1 MPRNIRT
8 NYLTDK
14 STFGNSTMP
23 IGSVVPIFK
32 ATDDKVT
39 DNGVVE
45 NLGAVASLTSGGT
58 GYTTDLGTVT
68 GYPTIPIQLDIPTT
82 VLNFGVGDDNITITN
97 HPFIEGD
104 KLTVIDT
111 DQGGNLLTLG
121 ASIQSFT
128 IGGGGGS
135 NYTSAPLVQVTDN
148 GSGPTK
154 AGTFGAEIDLATG
167 KVTGINVIDG
177 GAGYQFPQVTF
188 IGGGGSGATATATLA
203 LNGVGGIKVESGFSF
218 LVDVVDA
225 NTIKWSRSNGDIAA
239 GKYYNITQVGDTG
252 TLKVASSTG
261 FGLTVG
267 ISALQSGEVDFATIK
282 NPGYGYSDGDVVYIT
297 QPGSSGDARVEI
309 VTTASDTG
317 IDPAMQYPGW
327 LYCDGGEY
335 DADEFP
341 LLYEVI
347 EDKYGGT
354 SGTYKP
360 ENFGA
365 DSGGIKFNVPDYKAR
380 KIVGVGGGVS
390 GSGSPVSGNVIST
403 VGNVGGRW
411 FFSKTQQE
419 ALFDIGN
426 IVITG
431 YQNITE
437 FVGGTLTGEVG
448 LQIGP
453 LQEKMISA
461 VPEHE
466 HAILTSTAPQAGAF
480 EGTGYAVDTCLASY
494 KDSVGQV
501 SYFLPAG
508 GVPLFHSHGVVD
520 YILTDPTVSTFGNT
534 GGIGEIVERV
544 ITATNIISDPSGTI
558 FNIPGHDLF
567 TGYKIRVKENNQ
579 STPLVF
585 DVDGQFV
592 TFATNTEWYVIKNDD
607 DNFRLA
613 TSKYN
618 ARKLNALSATTNGSA
633 TENIVLEMQYK
644 IAGNLPADQVTV
656 IQQPPD
662 TVYDIDSSYVIGGKT
677 IQLPGGSTVTQEQVI
692 EQTTGG
698 SYTVPAPTQQQLPIA
713 GVTGTL
719 TAAGGGGAT
728 SSDDGGDG
736 GDSYY
741 QFNYGG
747 NQYQIF
753 AGGGGGGDSWTQL
766 LQTKDWV
773 AVGTGNIS
781 SGAAA
786 VWSTFLLT
794 NGIYPI
800 APVGSSDPYVGSWVE
815 AGVGINVDASLAAAG
830 FNVEFHCDGLS
841 EMDLWD
847 PNGTYIQGNATPPN
861 TSGPGVPYT
870 SSATL
875 VVPASNLTS
884 TGWYQLKVKVKND
897 FAVDGNDTWDNNP
910 GGVGFVATR
919 ADNGATMFTSRG
931 ECTGGTTT
939 TFLPGGGAA
948 GSGGQGRIVSGGSTT
963 NVTSSGN
970 YTVNGLTININNYFS
985 GIDGTDGTVNSAG
998 IGATTAYVVGA
1009 GGDGSRT
1016 LFTGTTDV
1024 SQLFTTPDGDFY
1036 TYNLPTGW
1044 PLDSLRAEITG
1055 GGGGSGGL
1063 GDSSG
1068 WWPGS
1073 GGSGKFLNVNI
1084 DIASLG
1090 NNSALRVYVGGGG
1103 THPSNVAQSSPRY
1116 VAAPLNDTGFASGGA
1131 SGYGTGG
1138 GAGGSGGAASAIGT
1152 SVVMIAGAGGGGGGG
1167 GAGDN
1172 NQASAQNGG
1181 FSNNDGAQSLT
1192 NVFSG
1197 SGGTGF
1203 NSVCTGGGGGGG
1215 GGGVGGGTGIGG
1227 GGGAGNGSN
1236 SVRDGFGANRGQ
1248 SAYKSGGSG
1257 PQASLI
1263 SESNAG
1269 NGGTVGLGEMA
1280 DGGDGRVRFV
1290 ATQNQTF
1297 YGPGGGGGGSGNHM
1311 NFQFDATNMNAG
1323 TLVVGSGGNNSGE
1336 SGYGSVNYQVTTTIP
1351 GGTGT
1356 STTSGLFDS
1365 ASVSVDYFES
1375 GTGSGVNG
1383 GFTSTDAE
1391 KYLRFVG
1398 NEATRWARS
1407 IGINATSAN
1416 TKQAEILAVKFRVIC
1431 GNGSNGGEAPG
1442 EPLELFASSDNATS
1456 FTKIGTISSTVGPT
1470 DWTFVSIPLPTAYR
1484 VGNLILEIRQER
1496 SGAGN
1501 ADNDN
1506 FGIDY
1511 VSFEHEEVEQT
1522 ITTYPSGKTD
1532 LGIEFVTE
1540 RIEPQ
1545 GDPINSAGF
1554 EVNEGTFTLS
1564 SAVKLNV
1571 SSALQPDIDIPLLTR
1586 YHLVKYMIRAY

>member
-8 NYLTDK
+8 NFLTDK

-45 NLGAVASLTSGGT
+45 NLGAVASLTNGGT

-68 GYPTIPIQLDIPTT
+68 GYPTIPIELDIPTT
-82 VLNFGVGDDNITITN
+82 TLVFGEGDDNITITD

-111 DQGGNLLTLG
+111 NQAPNQLTLG

-148 GSGPTK
+148 GSGPVK

-177 GAGYQFPQVTF
+177 GVGYQFPQVTL
-188 IGGGGSGATATATLA
+188 IGGGGTGATATPNLS
-203 LNGVGGIKVESGFSF
+203 LNGVGGIKVDAGFTF
-218 LVDVVDA
+218 LVDVIDA
-225 NTIKWSRSNGDIAA
+225 DTIKWSRSNGDIAA
-239 GKYYNITQVGDTG
+239 GKYYNITQVGDNG

-267 ISALQSGEVDFATIK
+267 IAALLTGEVDFAIIK
-282 NPGYGYSDGDVVYIT
+282 NPGYGYADGDVVYIT
-297 QPGSSGDARVEI
+297 QPGSSGDARIEI
-309 VTTASDTG
+309 VTTSSDTG

-360 ENFGA
+360 ENFGV

-403 VGNVGGRW
+403 VGNTGGRW

-453 LQEKMISA
+453 MQEKMISA

-480 EGTGYAVDTCLASY
+480 EGTGYAVDNCLASY

-501 SYFLPAG
+501 SYFLPSG

-534 GGIGEIVERV
+534 GGIGEIVERI
-544 ITATNIISDPSGTI
+544 ITSSNVTSDPAGTI
-558 FNIPGHDLF
+558 FNIPGHNLF
-567 TGYKIRVKENNQ
+567 TGYKIRVKDNSQ
-579 STPLVF
+579 TTPLVF
-585 DVDGQFV
+585 VVDGTFV
-592 TFATNTEWYVIKNDD
+592 TFANNTEWYVIKDD
-607 DNFRLA
+607 DNNIRLA

-618 ARKLNALSATTNGSA
+618 ATKLIALSASTNGSGN
-633 TENIVLEMQYK
+633 ENIVLELAYK
-644 IAGNLPADQVTV
+644 ISGDLPADQVTV

-662 TVYDIDSSYVIGGKT
+662 TVYDIDSSYTIGGKT
-677 IQLPGGSTVTQEQVI
+677 IQLPGGSTITQEMVA
-692 EQTTGG
+692 EQTTAGT
-698 SYTVPAPTQQQLPIA
+698 YTVPSPTSNQLPIA

-719 TAAGGGGAT
+719 TGAGGGGAT
-728 SSDDGGDG
+728 SDVNGVNGQS
-736 GDSYY
+736 SYY

-753 AGGGGGGDSWTQL
+753 ADGGGGGGAWQQL
-766 LQTKDWV
+766 LQTRDWV
-773 AVGTGNIS
+773 PVDASNIS
-781 SGAAA
+781 AGAAG
-786 VWSTFLLT
+786 VWSSFLLT

-841 EMDLWD
+841 EMDLYNPD
-847 PNGTYIQGNATPPN
+847 GTWKQGNATPPN
-861 TSGPGVPYT
+861 TSGPSVPYT

-875 VVPASNLTS
+875 VVPANTLQI
-884 TGWYQLKVKVKND
+884 GWNQLKCRVKND
-897 FAVDGNDTWDNNP
+897 FHPSGNDDWDNNP

-919 ADNGATMFTSRG
+919 NDNGSTMFTSRTA
-931 ECTGGTTT
+931 CTGGTTT
-939 TFLPGGGAA
+939 TFLPGGGGA
-948 GSGGQGRIVSGGSTT
+948 GLGGNARIVSGGTT
-963 NVTSSGN
+963 TSVTSDGN
-970 YTVNGLTININNYFS
+970 YNVNGLTININNYFN
-985 GIDGTDGTVNSAG
+985 GNNGTAGSQNSAG
-998 IGATTAYVVGA
+998 VGATTAYVVGA
-1009 GGDGSRT
+1009 GGDGART
-1016 LFTGTTDV
+1016 LFTGNTEV
-1024 SQLFTTPDGDFY
+1024 AQIFSTPDSAFY
-1036 TYNLPTGW
+1036 TYTLPTGW
-1044 PLDSLRAEITG
+1044 PLDNLRAEVKG
-1055 GGGGSGGL
+1055 GGGGSGGT
-1063 GDSSG
+1063 GDGGSG
-1068 WWPGS
+1068 WWAGS
-1073 GGSGKFLNVNI
+1073 GGDGKFLNINVNLN
-1084 DIASLG
+1084 SLG
-1090 NNSALRVYVGGGG
+1090 NNAALRVYVGGGG
-1103 THPSNVAQSSPRY
+1103 DSGSGRTQGSAN
-1116 VAAPLNDTGFASGGA
+1116 NTGFSP
-1131 SGYGTGG
+1131 G
-1138 GAGGSGGAASAIGT
+1138 GAGGSGTGGGGGGAGGAASAIGT
-1152 SVVMIAGAGGGGGGG
+1152 SVVMLAGAAGGGGGGAAG
-1167 GAGDN
+1167 GGTQGSD
-1172 NQASAQNGG
+1172 QNGQV
-1181 FSNNDGAQSLT
+1181 SNNDGAQSLA

-1197 SGGTGF
+1197 SGGTGG

-1215 GGGVGGGTGIGG
+1215 GGGVGAGSGIGG
-1227 GGGAGNGSN
+1227 GGGASNGSN
-1236 SVRDGFGANRGQ
+1236 ARREGYGATRGQ
-1248 SAYKSGGSG
+1248 SAYKSSGSG
-1257 PQASLI
+1257 ATASFI
-1263 SESNAG
+1263 SEANAG
-1269 NGGTVGLGEMA
+1269 NGGVVNIGEEI
-1280 DGGDGRVRFV
+1280 DGTDGRVRFI

-1323 TLVVGSGGNNSGE
+1323 TMVVGAGGSNSGE
-1336 SGYGSVNYQVTTTIP
+1336 SGYGKVNYQVSTTIP

-1365 ASVSVDYFES
+1365 ASPSVDYVES

-1391 KYLRFVG
+1391 KYLRFFG

-1407 IGINATSAN
+1407 IGVNATSAN
-1416 TKQAEILAVKFRVIC
+1416 TKNAEILAVKFRVIC
-1431 GNGSNGGEAPG
+1431 GNGSNGGESPS

-1456 FTKIGTISSTVGPT
+1456 FTKIGTISSTIGPT

-1484 VGNLILEIRQER
+1484 VGNLILEVRQER

-1511 VSFEHEEVEQT
+1511 VSFEHDETEQT
-1522 ITTYPSGKTD
+1522 ITTYPSGTTD